1 MKGLKITHW
10 IFTVLL
16 SVLMLFSASMYLTQY
31 EMVQGF
37 FIGFGFPTWIIYPL
51 AIAKILGV
59 IVIIWKPVPWLTHW
73 AFAGFF
79 FDTVLAI
86 GAHVS
91 IEDGGQ
97 MMSVMGLIF
106 TIVSVSTWLLI
117 QKAKS

>member
-1 MKGLKITHW
+1 
-10 IFTVLL
+10 
-16 SVLMLFSASMYLTQY
+16 
-31 EMVQGF
+31 
-37 FIGFGFPTWIIYPL
+37 
-51 AIAKILGV
+51 
-59 IVIIWKPVPWLTHW
+59 LTHW